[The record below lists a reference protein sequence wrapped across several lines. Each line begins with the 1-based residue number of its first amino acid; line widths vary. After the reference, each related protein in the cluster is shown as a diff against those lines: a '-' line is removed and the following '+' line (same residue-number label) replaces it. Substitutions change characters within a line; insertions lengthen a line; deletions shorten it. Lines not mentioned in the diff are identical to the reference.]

1 MDGAGGVRPAGS
13 HCEGGLD
20 VGACV
25 YSIPALC
32 EDKGESKVNLGY

>member
-25 YSIPALC
+25 YCIPALC
-32 EDKGESKVNLGY
+32 EDKENLR